1 MKPAFLIAANFVRE
15 NRWPM
20 LTLLVY
26 VMFFGLATG
35 FMPDPSGEDIV
46 FFLRSVGVYGL
57 AFTGLMAASG
67 IYNERRSRRI
77 LAVLSKSVERGEYL
91 GGLLLGAM
99 LDAAIYCL
107 AVLGVGTLA
116 LARHGAPVA
125 AVWNLVAVL
134 MAAFLLAGTA
144 AMFFSTFLHPML
156 AAAFAGG
163 TLAAMAIVGQILG
176 PPWPTLFPA
185 YTLAGAMINFGVMSW
200 HAPWAAALVAVIQ
213 SVIFWALATLVFARR
228 DIAVAVE

>member
-1 MKPAFLIAANFVRE
+1 MKAVLLIAANFVRE

-26 VMFFGLATG
+26 VILFGLATS
-35 FMPDPSGEDIV
+35 FVADPSGEDVV

-77 LAVLSKSVERGEYL
+77 LAVLSKSVERSQYL

-107 AVLGVGTLA
+107 AVGAIGTLA
-116 LARHGAPVA
+116 LARHGLPVIS
-125 AVWNLVAVL
+125 VWDLVAVL

-156 AAAFAGG
+156 AAAAAGLS
-163 TLAAMAIVGQILG
+163 LAGMAMLGQMLG

-185 YTLAGAMINFGVMSW
+185 YKLASAMISFGVMNW
-200 HAPWAAALVAVIQ
+200 QPPWAGALVAVIQ
-213 SVIFWALATLVFARR
+213 SAIFWTLATLVFGRR